1 MILDFSSQL
10 HYFWALLP
18 EIVVSVTALAVLLLD
33 VFQRGSRSAPSA
45 PWVGALA
52 VARGKHADPTRTG
65 ERQQA
70 ADAEKGAPS

>member
-1 MILDFSSQL
+1 VTLDFSSQL

-52 VARGKHADPTRTG
+52 VCGVIVAAVANARSRSRATT
-65 ERQQA
+65 A
-70 ADAEKGAPS
+70 